1 MFGTLLGG
9 LPRPDGAND
18 QLAEVLRVQEEAGL
32 EPLTDGRPDDSDLSG
47 IATRLVGVVRSPSG
61 GLRATRLPQRR
72 AALTVEGWGVAASR
86 TSRAVKQALP
96 GPYSLLRRMD
106 IGRLAPDDVIA
117 ALADALRA
125 EAEALAT
132 AGCPLVE
139 IEETEV
145 HRIGTDEL
153 ERTRFREAHWRIAAP
168 PIETHLSLSIVGGS
182 ADAAGTETIL
192 VAPYASL
199 AVDLIAGPDNWRL
212 VARTP
217 GERGIVAGV
226 IEPQEGSDDRP
237 ELPVWAAHYA
247 ASTGGRGLA
256 RVGLG
261 TAGGLAGLSWP
272 VAATKLRRLG
282 EAAHVAG
289 LPRGE
294 QADALDPRAV
304 DIRTAAMGR
313 HAPRP
318 PGWTPGRGTRRRPG
332 PAR

>member
-9 LPRPDGAND
+9 LPRPDGAD
-18 QLAEVLRVQEEAGL
+18 DPLGEVLRAQEDAGL
-32 EPLTDGRPDDSDLSG
+32 EPLTDGRLGDPDL
-47 IATRLVGVVRSPSG
+47 AAVAARLVGVERSAG
-61 GLRATRLPQRR
+61 GLRASRLPRRRR
-72 AALTVEGWGVAASR
+72 AMSVDAWRAAAAR
-86 TSRAVKQALP
+86 TSRAVKQSLP

-125 EAEALAT
+125 EAEALAV

-139 IEETEV
+139 IEETEA
-145 HRIGTDEL
+145 HRIGTEEL
-153 ERTRFREAHWRIAAP
+153 ERSRFLNAHWRIAAG
-168 PIETHLSLSIVGGS
+168 PIGTHLSLSLVGGS
-182 ADAAGTETIL
+182 ADAAGTETVL

-217 GERGIVAGV
+217 GDRGIVAGV
-226 IEPQEGSDDRP
+226 IEAREGSDDRP

-272 VAATKLRRLG
+272 VATTKLRRLG
-282 EAAHVAG
+282 EAARVAG

-318 PGWTPGRGTRRRPG
+318 PGWTPGRGTRRRP
-332 PAR
+332 RR